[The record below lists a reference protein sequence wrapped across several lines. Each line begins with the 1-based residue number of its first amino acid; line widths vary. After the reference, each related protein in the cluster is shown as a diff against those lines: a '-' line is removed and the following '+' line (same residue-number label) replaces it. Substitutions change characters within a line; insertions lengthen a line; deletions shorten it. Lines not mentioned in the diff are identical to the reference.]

1 MSARQVALPPQN
13 PLLQEPSRI
22 STNLFSVPTQRLVA
36 TAIFV
41 AIWAYK
47 LYYFTTGIPG
57 SFIIWCMLD
66 IAFFTLLY
74 LCRIPWLQFPL
85 WKILLYIILSCT
97 INAFIINPN
106 WVYDVGITKSIIEM
120 FSSSSILNN
129 KCIIIPNLNSII
141 FLHISYVNGVRQQF
155 LKLRGEKVRAVSTEE
170 EIQIEDIRHNSS
182 HIKGKHTV
190 RLLPYATAKL
200 NPDDERFCLTRMDSR
215 KSDPIGLPVLFNKT
229 SPKSIHYSR
238 VNFVSGNK
246 THHEFTSRDIARNHL
261 VDVIQDGVFVYIP
274 VTEPGVYKIEQALD
288 ADGMGIKIYKKE
300 EIIVYCPEAKLIS
313 ITDTKCCINDEIHTK
328 LVLKGVPP
336 LSVYYERR
344 VDNESVNMTIDG
356 IGSEHFKFPID
367 EPDRAKL
374 FFASDNYQWAQNQ
387 EIEVQ
392 LNMTADIP
400 ATYSLRVLE
409 INDLLNNTHNYI
421 IERNQNVFVKY
432 DVFSRPTAKF
442 SSDIPIYTRPGYP
455 AEMKLNLQGVAPWK
469 LGLGY
474 WSEDIAELTDTLS
487 SEPTEMLNV
496 TIKENE
502 NKMGYSIT
510 VKKPGTYKLLSVSDA
525 KCSGQIL
532 APSTN
537 ILSIAYPPTVK
548 IDAIP
553 ISAEDCP
560 GEIGIEAT
568 LSFTGIPRW
577 FLEYSIKSEIE
588 KVDEIVMSEK
598 SKRVI
603 TIKPPMPGHYEYTF
617 FSLSD
622 NIYREGVEI
631 NYGFTQTVYPKPNA
645 VFRRTKD
652 RTINSCMSNLVEL
665 DVDLSGSGPFT
676 LEYEVMFNR
685 RTNAFTIADIQSPSY
700 VIISPPFDNPGTY
713 TVTLKRIVDSQGC
726 SQILNNDDS
735 VTINV
740 KRDKPTVGFR
750 NSHEILWFLEGGS
763 VELPLQLTGNPRWDV
778 TYIYHLD
785 MDNARKAYDL
795 VNPNSILTVTEPGR
809 YELLE
814 VKDSYCL
821 GIVIPE
827 KKEIEAKWLPKPFLR
842 IAEGEAEP
850 LPQTGYFKRNSICAG
865 KEDTLGLVLQG
876 RAPWVIN
883 YKIISNRETIVHQ
896 QTIGFPST
904 RIRLMTENPGLHI
917 YNFSS
922 IADDVYTEQN
932 EMLLILEQAVLS
944 NPSARFVNRDIVYHC
959 VGTAF
964 TRDDSIMIEMDGVPP
979 FSLVFE
985 VMHESSN
992 HVETLRMESINNTLY
1007 YFQPKEKFSLVGQY
1021 TISIVYISDSQGCS
1035 RSLEGP
1041 DKTLIV
1047 QVTDVASIDRTFHQ
1061 QFHCV
1066 GDILDYSLQ
1075 GILPLNITYE
1085 YNGEVKFAMSKTNT
1099 FAFGADKPGNMTIT
1113 NICHQR
1119 NKCCGF
1125 VANLTEIIYDLP
1137 SAFVSEGKEVIS
1149 DIREGD
1155 KTEIIID
1162 FLGNPPFRF
1171 TYVRKEL
1178 LKDGK
1183 KRKSGRI
1190 LETQTILNINK
1201 HKHSIYT
1208 SQEGVFQVTHVGDRY
1223 CEYPRS
1229 SDILH

>member
-22 STNLFSVPTQRLVA
+22 STNLFLHRVFHFVISLSNTLVA
-36 TAIFV
+36 I
-41 AIWAYK
+41 
-47 LYYFTTGIPG
+47 
-57 SFIIWCMLD
+57 
-66 IAFFTLLY
+66 
-74 LCRIPWLQFPL
+74 PL

-120 FSSSSILNN
+120 FSSSSIL
-129 KCIIIPNLNSII
+129 I
-141 FLHISYVNGVRQQF
+141 RQQF

-215 KSDPIGLPVLFNKT
+215 KSDPIGLP
-229 SPKSIHYSR
+229 
-238 VNFVSGNK
+238 GNK

-261 VDVIQDGVFVYIP
+261 VDVIQDGVFV
-274 VTEPGVYKIEQALD
+274 
-288 ADGMGIKIYKKE
+288 
-300 EIIVYCPEAKLIS
+300 
-313 ITDTKCCINDEIHTK
+313 CINDEIHTK

-502 NKMGYSIT
+502 NKMGF
-510 VKKPGTYKLLSVSDA
+510 
-525 KCSGQIL
+525 L

-713 TVTLKRIVDSQGC
+713 TVTFERIVDSQGC

-795 VNPNSILTVTEPGR
+795 VNPNSILTVTEPA
-809 YELLE
+809 
-814 VKDSYCL
+814 V
-821 GIVIPE
+821 
-827 KKEIEAKWLPKPFLR
+827 
-842 IAEGEAEP
+842 
-850 LPQTGYFKRNSICAG
+850 T
-865 KEDTLGLVLQG
+865 
-876 RAPWVIN
+876 N
-883 YKIISNRETIVHQ
+883 Y
-896 QTIGFPST
+896 
-904 RIRLMTENPGLHI
+904 
-917 YNFSS
+917 
-922 IADDVYTEQN
+922 
-932 EMLLILEQAVLS
+932 
-944 NPSARFVNRDIVYHC
+944 
-959 VGTAF
+959 
-964 TRDDSIMIEMDGVPP
+964 
-979 FSLVFE
+979 
-985 VMHESSN
+985 
-992 HVETLRMESINNTLY
+992 
-1007 YFQPKEKFSLVGQY
+1007 
-1021 TISIVYISDSQGCS
+1021 
-1035 RSLEGP
+1035 
-1041 DKTLIV
+1041 
-1047 QVTDVASIDRTFHQ
+1047 
-1061 QFHCV
+1061 
-1066 GDILDYSLQ
+1066 
-1075 GILPLNITYE
+1075 
-1085 YNGEVKFAMSKTNT
+1085 
-1099 FAFGADKPGNMTIT
+1099 
-1113 NICHQR
+1113 
-1119 NKCCGF
+1119 
-1125 VANLTEIIYDLP
+1125 
-1137 SAFVSEGKEVIS
+1137 
-1149 DIREGD
+1149 
-1155 KTEIIID
+1155 
-1162 FLGNPPFRF
+1162 
-1171 TYVRKEL
+1171 
-1178 LKDGK
+1178 
-1183 KRKSGRI
+1183 
-1190 LETQTILNINK
+1190 
-1201 HKHSIYT
+1201 
-1208 SQEGVFQVTHVGDRY
+1208 
-1223 CEYPRS
+1223 
-1229 SDILH
+1229 

>member
-1 MSARQVALPPQN
+1 MSVRQAALRPEN

-22 STNLFSVPTQRLVA
+22 STNLFSVPTQRLIA
-36 TAIFV
+36 TAVFV

-47 LYYFTTGIPG
+47 IYYFTSGSPG
-57 SFIIWCMLD
+57 SFVFWCILD
-66 IAFFTLLY
+66 IAFFIALY
-74 LCRIPWLQFPL
+74 ICRIPWLQYPL
-85 WKILLYIILSCT
+85 WKIIFFIILSCT
-97 INAFIINPN
+97 INAFWIYPS
-106 WVYDVGITKSIIEM
+106 WVYDVGITKSIIDM
-120 FSSSSILNN
+120 FSSSSIL
-129 KCIIIPNLNSII
+129 I
-141 FLHISYVNGVRQQF
+141 RQQI

-170 EIQIEDIRHNSS
+170 EIQIEDIRHNTS

-190 RLLPYATAKL
+190 RLLPYATARL
-200 NPDDERFCLTRMDSR
+200 NPDDERYCLKRMDSK
-215 KSDPIGLPVLFNKT
+215 KSYPIGLPILFNKT
-229 SPKSIHYSR
+229 SPQSIHYSR

-246 THHEFTSRDIARNHL
+246 THHEFTSREIARNHL
-261 VDVIQDGVFVYIP
+261 VDVIQDGVYVYIP

-288 ADGMGIKIYKKE
+288 ADGMGIKIYRKE
-300 EIIVYCPEAKLIS
+300 EIIVYCPEATLIS
-313 ITDTKCCINDEIHTK
+313 ITDTNCCINDEIHTK

-344 VDNESVNMTIDG
+344 VDDDSVNMTIDG
-356 IGSEHFKFPID
+356 IGAEHSKFPIE
-367 EPDRAKL
+367 EPVRAKL
-374 FFASDNYQWAQNQ
+374 LSAPGNYQWARDQ

-392 LNMTADIP
+392 LNMTADTP
-400 ATYSLRVLE
+400 ATYSLKVLE
-409 INDLLNNTHNYI
+409 VNDILNNTHNYI
-421 IERNQNVFVKY
+421 DERSQNVFVKY
-432 DVFSRPTAKF
+432 DAFSRPTAKF
-442 SSDIPIYTRPGYP
+442 SSDAPLYIRPGYH
-455 AEMKLNLQGVAPWK
+455 AKMKLSLQGVAPWK
-469 LGLGY
+469 LGVGY
-474 WSEDIAELTDTLS
+474 WSEDVAETTDTLS
-487 SEPTEMLNV
+487 NEPTKMLNV
-496 TIKENE
+496 TITESD
-502 NKMGYSIT
+502 MGYSIA
-510 VKKPGTYKLLSVSDA
+510 VNESGTYKLLSVSDA

-537 ILSIAYPPTVK
+537 ILSIAHPPTVK
-548 IDAIP
+548 IDAVP

-577 FLEYSIKSEIE
+577 FLEYSIKSETKKE
-588 KVDEIVMSEK
+588 DEIIMSEK
-598 SKRVI
+598 SKRII
-603 TIKPPMPGHYEYTF
+603 TIKPPMPGHYEYRF

-622 NIYREGVEI
+622 AIYSKGIDIDYR
-631 NYGFTQTVYPKPNA
+631 FTQTVYPKPDA

-665 DVDLSGSGPFT
+665 DVDLSGTGPFT
-676 LEYEVMFNR
+676 LEYEVVFNR
-685 RTNAFTIADIQSPSY
+685 RTNAFTIADIQGPSY
-700 VIISPPFDNPGTY
+700 VITSPPFDNPGTY
-713 TVTLKRIVDSQGC
+713 TVTLKKVNDSQGC
-726 SQILNNDDS
+726 SQILNNDDF

-750 NSHEILWFLEGGS
+750 NSHEILWFLEGGN
-763 VELPLQLTGNPRWDV
+763 VDLPLQLTGNPRWDV
-778 TYIYHLD
+778 TYIYHRD
-785 MDNARKAYDL
+785 MNNVRKAYDL
-795 VNPNSILTVTEPGR
+795 ANPNSYLTVTGPGR

-821 GIVIPE
+821 GKVIPE
-827 KKEIEAKWLPKPFLR
+827 KKEIEVRWYPRPSLR
-842 IAEGEAEP
+842 IAEGEAET

-876 RAPWVIN
+876 RAPWIIN
-883 YKIISNRETIVHQ
+883 YNIVSTRETIVHQ

-922 IADDVYTEQN
+922 IADDIYTESN
-932 EMLLILEQAVLS
+932 EILLVLKQTVLS
-944 NPSARFVNRDIVYHC
+944 NPNARFVNTEIVYHC

-1007 YFQPKEKFSLVGQY
+1007 YFQPREKFSLVGQY
-1021 TISIVYISDSQGCS
+1021 TITIVYVSDSQGCS
-1035 RSLEGP
+1035 RSLEGL

-1047 QVTDVASIDRTFHQ
+1047 QVTDAASIDRTFHQ
-1061 QFHCV
+1061 QVHCV
-1066 GDILDYSLQ
+1066 GDILEYSLQ

-1085 YNGEVKFAMSKTNT
+1085 YNGEVMFAISKTAT
-1099 FAFGADKPGNMTIT
+1099 FPFGADKPGNMTIT

-1125 VANLTEIIYDLP
+1125 VANLTEIIYELP

-1171 TYVRKEL
+1171 TYIRREL
-1178 LKDGK
+1178 LKDGN
-1183 KRKSGRI
+1183 KRKPGRI

-1201 HKHSIYT
+1201 HRHSIYT
-1208 SQEGVFQVTHVGDRY
+1208 SQEGIFQVTHVGDRY

-1229 SDILH
+1229 SDK